1 MSMPTIM
8 SIEPRSVLPW
18 IIVLPRI
25 TVLPWIIKRC
35 ATGLALASLLMP
47 SLLTANEPAIIDYND
62 RFHPVVSESGMV
74 VSQEALASRIGAEIL
89 AQGGNAIDAAVA
101 TGFALAVTLPQ
112 AGNIGGGG
120 FMMIYLADE
129 QRTLAVDYREMAP
142 LSAHRDL
149 FLDEDGEV
157 DKNKARYSRY
167 SAGVPGT
174 VAGLIYALNHYGT
187 MSLSEVLKPAIHLA
201 ETGIRVTR
209 PLAFSLA
216 RAEQRL
222 KKSTASTQYYFLKDG
237 SPLPQGHFWQQR
249 DLANTLRKI
258 AKTNGDAFY
267 KGDIA
272 RQIVEE
278 MQAQKI
284 VAEMQAQ
291 KKAAESHPLRNEQER
306 GLISAED
313 LAAYRVVER
322 EVVTG
327 DYRGYQ
333 IAAMPP
339 PSSGGVHLVQMLNIL
354 EGWELEDLG
363 HNSADYLH
371 RLIEAMRRA
380 YADRSEYLGDPD
392 FNPVPVARLTD
403 KDYAARLRDDIDLQK
418 ATPSSDIRPGLELP
432 EESPQTTHYSV
443 WDKQGNVVSNTYTL
457 NFSYGS
463 GIAVSGAG
471 FLLNNEMDDFSA
483 KLGVPNAYGLVGG
496 EANAIEPRKRPLS
509 SMTPVIIFKDGKPV
523 LTTGSPGGSTIIN
536 TVLQTVLN
544 VVDFDMNIAEA
555 SAQAR
560 IHHQWLPDKVF
571 YEADIN
577 LDTRK
582 ILESMGHSLQPS
594 SRVIGRTQT
603 ISSDGKIIYGANDT
617 RWPGGEAAGL

>member
-1 MSMPTIM
+1 
-8 SIEPRSVLPW
+8 
-18 IIVLPRI
+18 
-25 TVLPWIIKRC
+25 
-35 ATGLALASLLMP
+35 MP
-47 SLLTANEPAIIDYND
+47 SLLMASEPAIIDYND
-62 RFHPVVSESGMV
+62 RFHPVVSENGMV
-74 VSQEALASRIGAEIL
+74 VSQEALASRIGADIL
-89 AQGGNAIDAAVA
+89 AAGGNAIDAAVA

-129 QRTLAVDYREMAP
+129 QRTLAVDYREMAS

-149 FLDEDGEV
+149 FLDKDGEV
-157 DKNKARYSRY
+157 DEKKARYSRY
-167 SAGVPGT
+167 SAGIPGT
-174 VAGLIYALNHYGT
+174 VAGLIYALNHYGS
-187 MSLSEVLKPAIHLA
+187 MSLNDVLKPAIHLA
-201 ETGIRVTR
+201 DTGIRVTR

-222 KKSTASTQYYFLKDG
+222 KKSTASTRYYFLKDG
-237 SPLPQGHFWQQR
+237 SPLPQGHLWQQR

-258 AKTNGDAFY
+258 ATTNGDAFY

-272 RQIVEE
+272 RQIV
-278 MQAQKI
+278 
-284 VAEMQAQ
+284 AEMQAQ
-291 KKAAESHPLRNEQER
+291 KGATESHPPGNEQER

-327 DYRGYQ
+327 EYRGYQ

-354 EGWELEDLG
+354 EGWELQGLG

-403 KDYAARLRDDIDLQK
+403 KNYAARLRDAIDLQK
-418 ATPSSDIRPGLELP
+418 ATPSSDIKPGLELP

-555 SAQAR
+555 AAQAR

-577 LDTRK
+577 RDTRK
-582 ILESMGHSLQPS
+582 RLESMGHTLQASP
-594 SRVIGRTQT
+594 RVIGRTQT
-603 ISSDGKIIYGANDT
+603 ISSDGNIIYGANDT

>member
-1 MSMPTIM
+1 MNILTIM
-8 SIEPRSVLPW
+8 SIKPKSALRRIKGLCAISMALSFTLPAP
-18 IIVLPRI
+18 L
-25 TVLPWIIKRC
+25 LN
-35 ATGLALASLLMP
+35 ASE
-47 SLLTANEPAIIDYND
+47 AAIIDFSD
-62 RFHPVVSESGMV
+62 RFHPVVSDSGMV
-74 VSQEALASRIGAEIL
+74 VSQEALASRVGADIL
-89 AQGGNAIDAAVA
+89 ARGGNAIDAAVA

-129 QRTLAVDYREMAP
+129 KRTLALDYREMAP

-149 FLDEDGEV
+149 FLGDDGKV
-157 DKNKARYSRY
+157 DQNKARYSRY

-174 VAGLIYALNHYGT
+174 VAGLIHALNTYGT
-187 MSLSEVLKPAIHLA
+187 LSLQEVLKPAIKLA
-201 ETGIRVTR
+201 KDGIRVTR

-222 KKSTASTQYYFLKDG
+222 KKSPASTDYYFLPDG
-237 SPLPQGHFWQQR
+237 SPLPEGYVWQQN
-249 DLANTLRKI
+249 DLASTLKQI
-258 AKTNGDAFY
+258 ASTNGEAFY
-267 KGDIA
+267 KGAIA
-272 RQIVEE
+272 KQ
-278 MQAQKI
+278 I
-284 VAEMQAQ
+284 VAEMQHQ
-291 KKAAESHPLRNEQER
+291 NGGELEDRR
-306 GLISAED
+306 GLISLED
-313 LAAYRVVER
+313 LANYTVVER
-322 EVVTG
+322 EAVTG
-327 DYRGYQ
+327 SYRGYD

-354 EGWELEDLG
+354 EGWKLKPLG

-371 RLIEAMRRA
+371 RLIESMRRA

-392 FNPVPVARLTD
+392 FNSVPVAELTN
-403 KDYAARLRDDIDLQK
+403 KHYAKKLRAEIDLQK
-418 ATPSSDIRPGLELP
+418 ATRSSAVKPGLELP
-432 EESPQTTHYSV
+432 NESPQTTHYSV
-443 WDKQGNVVSNTYTL
+443 WDKEGNVVSNTYTL

-471 FLLNNEMDDFSA
+471 FLLNNEMDDFSS

-509 SMTPVIIFKDGKPV
+509 SMTPVIVFKDGKPV

-555 SAQAR
+555 AAQPR
-560 IHHQWLPDKVF
+560 IHHQWLPDLVF

-577 LDTRK
+577 VDTRK
-582 ILESMGHSLQPS
+582 RLKAMGHVLKS
-594 SRVIGRTQT
+594 SPRVIGRTQT
-603 ISSDGKIIYGANDT
+603 ISSDGKTIYGANDT
-617 RWPGGEAAGL
+617 RWPGGEAAGLSKP